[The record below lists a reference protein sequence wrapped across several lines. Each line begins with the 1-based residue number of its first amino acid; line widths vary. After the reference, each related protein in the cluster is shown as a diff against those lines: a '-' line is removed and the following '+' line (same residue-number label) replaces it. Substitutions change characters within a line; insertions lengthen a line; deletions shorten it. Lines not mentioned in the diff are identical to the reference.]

1 MTVLALWIVPSTMAY
16 LCLMDGQSR
25 SECCCPQSTKSSEP
39 SDSPIAKAASCC
51 EVREVAVDEPPTVQ
65 CAPIFEMAPPVRA
78 IAIVVVQMAPAVEY
92 ASVPR
97 AVGRGPPAN
106 AHDHLLAK
114 SSLLI

>member
-25 SECCCPQSTKSSEP
+25 SECCCPQNTKTSEP

-51 EVREVAVDEPPTVQ
+51 EVREVAVDEPPSMQV
-65 CAPIFEMAPPVRA
+65 APIFEMAPPVRA
-78 IAIVVVQMAPAVEY
+78 TAMVVVQVAPVVDD
-92 ASVPR
+92 ASTPR